1 MAPRRIP
8 GPDRAGRIMR
18 LVRHGQPGSERPGL
32 IAPDGGVRDCS
43 AQVADYDHAFFS
55 GGGLERL
62 RDLTADVERLPAVAP
77 GTRLGAPV
85 ARPRNVLAI
94 GLNYRDHAR
103 ETGAEIP
110 AEPVLF
116 MKASG
121 TVCGPNDP
129 ILIPRGSLKT
139 DWEVELAVVIGRPAR
154 YLESPAAAR
163 GFVAG
168 FCAANDVSERAF
180 QRERGGQWSKGKS
193 SDNFLPL
200 GPWLA
205 TVDEV
210 PDPQALALTLD
221 VNGVRKQSGH
231 TSEMI
236 FDVWFLV
243 HYLSQFLTLEA
254 GDVLITGTPAG
265 VGMGR
270 TPAEY
275 LRPGDVVE
283 LAIDSL
289 GRQRCVCQQA

>member
-1 MAPRRIP
+1 MK
-8 GPDRAGRIMR
+8 
-18 LVRHGQPGSERPGL
+18 LVRHGPAGVERPGL
-32 IAPDGGVRDCS
+32 IGADGTIRDCS
-43 AQVADYDHAFFS
+43 AHIADYDHAFFA

-62 RDLTADVERLPAVAP
+62 RGLAADMGRLPAVAS
-77 GTRLGAPV
+77 GTRLGPPV

-103 ETGAEIP
+103 ETGAQIP
-110 AEPVLF
+110 GEPVLF
-116 MKASG
+116 MKATG
-121 TVCGPNDP
+121 TVCGPHDP
-129 ILIPRGSLKT
+129 IIIPRGSVKT

-163 GFVAG
+163 EFVAG

-205 TVDEV
+205 TADEIA
-210 PDPQALALTLD
+210 DPQALALALD

-243 HYLSQFLTLEA
+243 HYVSQFLTLEA

-270 TPAEY
+270 TPPEY
-275 LRPGDVVE
+275 LAAGDVVE
-283 LAIDSL
+283 VAIDGL
-289 GRQRCVCQQA
+289 GRQRCVCRQA